1 MLKFIFLW
9 LKRWLYRAFINTS
22 SVGYGAATKSEA
34 TITLFVSIN
43 GTISKLKSKR
53 DKIIFIS
60 IIANFCPIQFRAPA
74 LNGIKANGWREVSS
88 REFVSWRNR
97 SGLKTNGFL
106 KFSGSVCITSVAF
119 FRSIKVMFNYT
130 VESILFTTNAWERFC
145 LIWVTC
151 SMNSKGLIEEIIVF
165 SINR

>member
-1 MLKFIFLW
+1 MQSNHLPVWGEKLSLFQTLKFIFLW

-97 SGLKTNGFL
+97 SGLKTNGSL

-119 FRSIKVMFNYT
+119 SRSIKVQYYSQLMHEKDF
-130 VESILFTTNAWERFC
+130 VWFEDL
-145 LIWVTC
+145 
-151 SMNSKGLIEEIIVF
+151 
-165 SINR
+165 